1 MTMKL
6 RTLTWTGAV
15 ACFLVFAL
23 LGSIVDAQ
31 APKPPRRGGTLRVA
45 LYNDPTTLDPGTT
58 TNVPSIR
65 VRNQIYETLL
75 AWDKDTGLQPML
87 ADRYDETADGKT
99 YTFHLRS
106 GVKFHDGSDFTAQDV
121 KYTFERIAKVS
132 PRKSDLNMI
141 ETIEVVD
148 PHTVRF
154 RLKFPSPLFL
164 QGLAMWFSEI
174 TPAQNTEMQVQKSGG
189 IQDAVGTGPFKV
201 AEWRRGQFLR
211 LVRFADY
218 KPRPEPASGLAGQ
231 KIAYVDEIVMT
242 PIKDNK
248 VRMLSLEQGESDYA
262 ERVPPEEADR
272 LAANPKL
279 EIKSVPSTNWSAFY
293 FNCTIPP
300 TNNQA
305 FRQAVAVGINY
316 DELNKAGYWGRGTVT
331 NSLVPEAQAVWRTPE
346 HKQGYKYD
354 PDRARRL
361 LQEAGYKGEEV
372 SIIAATEPPYD
383 LVVQNLQAQLKKVGI
398 NLKPTFLESA
408 AHEAQLYIRVSQKKP
423 PTWNIGANFGSA
435 FRPDPHMHYY
445 TRGHSDVHTGFCSNK
460 AYDTVVEKAQKL
472 LNPVERKKLYGQAHL
487 IQLEWVPFIV
497 FVDEPYIEGY
507 RKNVKGVQ
515 ILDPHWDIF
524 WGVWLEE

>member
-1 MTMKL
+1 L
-6 RTLTWTGAV
+6 IGVVVVAV
-15 ACFLVFAL
+15 ALA
-23 LGSIVDAQ
+23 GSAADAQ
-31 APKPPRRGGTLRVA
+31 TKGPRRGGTLRVA
-45 LYNDPTTLDPGTT
+45 LYNEVTTLDPGTT

-75 AWDKDTGLQPML
+75 AWDKETGLQPML
-87 ADRYDETADGKT
+87 ADRYDVSPDGRT
-99 YTFHLRS
+99 YVFALRK
-106 GVKFHDGSDFTAQDV
+106 GVKFHDGSDFSAQDV
-121 KYTFERIAKVS
+121 KYTFERMAKVS
-132 PRKSDLNMI
+132 PRKSDVNMI
-141 ETIEVVD
+141 EAIEVVD

-154 RLKFPSPLFL
+154 RLKFASPLFL
-164 QGLAMWFSEI
+164 QALAMWFSQI
-174 TPAQNTEMQVQKSGG
+174 TPMQNTEMQVQKFGG
-189 IQDAVGTGPFKV
+189 IQDAVGTGPFKL
-201 AEWRRGQFLR
+201 AEWRRGQYMR

-231 KIAYVDEIVMT
+231 KVAYVDEIVMT

-272 LAANPKL
+272 LSANPQL

-293 FNCTIPP
+293 FNCTLAP
-300 TNNQA
+300 TSSQA
-305 FRQAVAVGINY
+305 FRQAVAYAINY

-331 NSLVPEAQAVWRTPE
+331 NALIPEAQAVWRAPE
-346 HKQGYKYD
+346 HKIGYHQDLDK
-354 PDRARRL
+354 ARRL
-361 LQEAGYKGEEV
+361 LKEAGYTGADV
-372 SIIAATEPPYD
+372 SLVASTEPPFD
-383 LVVQNLQAQLKKVGI
+383 LVIQNLQAQLKKVGI

-408 AHEAQLYIRVSQKKP
+408 AHEAQLYVRVSQKKP

-460 AYDTVVEKAQKL
+460 AYDEVVEKAQRL
-472 LNPVERKKLYGQAHL
+472 LDPVERRKLYGQAHM

-515 ILDPHWDIF
+515 ILDPHWDMF
-524 WGVWLEE
+524 WGVWLE